1 MKRLSTLVTITLA
14 LLLATP
20 AAAADEAAKDALARE
35 LMTLTG
41 SADMGKQVMEAMM
54 AQLTSNPQIPQDYAD
69 KFLALAKPEHLVEM
83 VVPLYVKAYDLKTLQ
98 AAVDFYKTDAG
109 EALVAAMP
117 QITQESMVL
126 GQQWGMDLAAQ
137 VQASMEAEAEAA
149 PEPEKPAKR

>member
-1 MKRLSTLVTITLA
+1 MKRLSTLITITLA
-14 LLLATP
+14 LLLAVP
-20 AAAADEAAKDALARE
+20 AAAADDAAKDALARE
-35 LMTLTG
+35 LMALTG
-41 SADMGKQVMEAMM
+41 AADMGKQVMEGMM
-54 AQLTSNPQIPQDYAD
+54 AQLTNNPQIPQEYAD

-109 EALVAAMP
+109 KALVAAMP

-137 VQASMEAEAEAA
+137 VQKSMEAEAAA
-149 PEPEKPAKR
+149 EPEKPAKR